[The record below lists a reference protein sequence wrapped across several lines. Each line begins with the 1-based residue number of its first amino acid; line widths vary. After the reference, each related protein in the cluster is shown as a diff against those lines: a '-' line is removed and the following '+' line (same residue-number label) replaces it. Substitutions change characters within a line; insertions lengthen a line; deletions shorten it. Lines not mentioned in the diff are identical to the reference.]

1 MGAGNVA
8 WVMSSVR
15 QGLFAAMRLLP
26 LRLLALGLALAV
38 VACGSAPSAAPVGAE
53 APPPPKPRNA
63 AAIAQSIAGGKV
75 SVLVFADRTRGHP
88 IMARLA
94 ALDLWGPVLAGT
106 GLDPERDL
114 ERAFVTAPR
123 ADAAH
128 EAVIVLEHNVPPE
141 RLEAGLDTLLS
152 RSQPPGAEEGG
163 LGVPAV
169 RVTLKGHTRVVA
181 TVEPNF
187 LVVLPVS
194 RAREARR
201 FIGTGGFPDPVG
213 EEAALAAAI
222 DPART
227 LRGPREAPRVP
238 PTLRSL
244 EAAVTLTKDGGATVA
259 LDGASASPED
269 AARDAAFLN
278 EEIERATSFRIA
290 VVTVRVVDPV
300 EFFAEGDR
308 VKANRRVTPGEID
321 KLFALL
327 SAVLPR

>member
-1 MGAGNVA
+1 MQ
-8 WVMSSVR
+8 SVR
-15 QGLFAAMRLLP
+15 QGLFAAMRRASLGLLVIA
-26 LRLLALGLALAV
+26 LALLV
-38 VACGSAPSAAPVGAE
+38 VSCGSASSGAPVEAE
-53 APPPPKPRNA
+53 TPPPPKPRNA

-75 SVLVFADRTRGHP
+75 SVLVYATRTRGHP

-94 ALDLWGPVLAGT
+94 ALDLWGPVLGGT

-123 ADAAH
+123 ADAAG

-141 RLEAGLDTLLS
+141 RLASGLDALLS
-152 RSQPPGAEEGG
+152 RSQPPGSREEG

-169 RVTLKGHTRVVA
+169 RVTIKGHTRVVA

-187 LVVLPVS
+187 LVVLPAA

-201 FIGTGGFPDPVG
+201 FVGTGGFPDPTG
-213 EEAALAAAI
+213 DEAAIAVAV

-227 LRGPREAPRVP
+227 LKGPREAPRVP

-244 EAAVTLTKDGGATVA
+244 EATVTLAKDGGALVA
-259 LDGASASPED
+259 LDGPSESPEQ
-269 AARDAAFLN
+269 AARDAELLN
-278 EEIERATSFRIA
+278 DEVERTTSFRIA
-290 VVTVRVVDPV
+290 IVTVRVVDPIG
-300 EFFAEGDR
+300 FFAEGDR
-308 VKANRRVTPGEID
+308 VKAKRRVTPGELD
-321 KLFALL
+321 KLFGLL

>member
-1 MGAGNVA
+1 MP
-8 WVMSSVR
+8 SVR
-15 QGLFAAMRLLP
+15 QGLFAAVRLLP
-26 LRLLALGLALAV
+26 LRLLALGLALAA
-38 VACGSAPSAAPVGAE
+38 VACGSAPSAAPVGVE

-94 ALDLWGPVLAGT
+94 ALDLWGPVLTGT

-114 ERAFVTAPR
+114 ERAFITAPR

-141 RLEAGLDTLLS
+141 RLKTGLDTLLS
-152 RSQPPGAEEGG
+152 RSQPPGAEESG

-201 FIGTGGFPDPVG
+201 FIGTGGFPEPVG
-213 EEAALAAAI
+213 DEAALAAAI

-244 EAAVTLTKDGGATVA
+244 EATVTLTKDGGATVA
-259 LDGASASPED
+259 LDGASQSPED

-278 EEIERATSFRIA
+278 AEIERATSFRIA

>member
-1 MGAGNVA
+1 MP
-8 WVMSSVR
+8 SVR
-15 QGLFAAMRLLP
+15 QGLFAAVRLLP
-26 LRLLALGLALAV
+26 LRLLALGLALAA
-38 VACGSAPSAAPVGAE
+38 VACGSASPAAPVGAE

-94 ALDLWGPVLAGT
+94 ALDLWGPVLTGT

-114 ERAFVTAPR
+114 ERAFITAPR

-141 RLEAGLDTLLS
+141 RLKTGLDTLLS

-201 FIGTGGFPDPVG
+201 FIGTGGFPEPVG

-244 EAAVTLTKDGGATVA
+244 EAAVTLTKDGGAKVA

-278 EEIERATSFRIA
+278 AEIERATSFRIA
-290 VVTVRVVDPV
+290 IVTVRVVDPV

>member
-1 MGAGNVA
+1 MP
-8 WVMSSVR
+8 SVR
-15 QGLFAAMRLLP
+15 QGLFAAVRLLP
-26 LRLLALGLALAV
+26 LRLLALGLALAA
-38 VACGSAPSAAPVGAE
+38 VACGSAPAAAPAFVE

-94 ALDLWGPVLAGT
+94 ALDLWGPVLTGT

-114 ERAFVTAPR
+114 ERAFITAPR

-141 RLEAGLDTLLS
+141 RLKTGLDTLLS
-152 RSQPPGAEEGG
+152 RSQPPGAEESG

-201 FIGTGGFPDPVG
+201 FIGTGGFPEPVG
-213 EEAALAAAI
+213 DEAALAAAI

-244 EAAVTLTKDGGATVA
+244 EATVTLAKDGGATVA
-259 LDGASASPED
+259 LDGASQSPED

-278 EEIERATSFRIA
+278 AEIERATSFRIA

>member
-1 MGAGNVA
+1 MP
-8 WVMSSVR
+8 SVR
-15 QGLFAAMRLLP
+15 QGLFAAVRLLP
-26 LRLLALGLALAV
+26 LRLLALGLALAA
-38 VACGSAPSAAPVGAE
+38 VACGSAPSAAPVGVE

-114 ERAFVTAPR
+114 ERAFITAPR

-141 RLEAGLDTLLS
+141 RLKTGLDTLLS

-201 FIGTGGFPDPVG
+201 FIGTGGFPEPVG

-244 EAAVTLTKDGGATVA
+244 EATVTLAKDGGATVA
-259 LDGASASPED
+259 LDGASESPED

-278 EEIERATSFRIA
+278 AEIERATSFRIA

>member
-1 MGAGNVA
+1 MP
-8 WVMSSVR
+8 SVR
-15 QGLFAAMRLLP
+15 QGLLAAVRLLP
-26 LRLLALGLALAV
+26 LRLLALGLALAA

-94 ALDLWGPVLAGT
+94 ALDLWGPVLTGT

-114 ERAFVTAPR
+114 ERAFITAPR
-123 ADAAH
+123 ADVAH

-141 RLEAGLDTLLS
+141 RLKTGLDTLLS
-152 RSQPPGAEEGG
+152 RSQPPGAEEAG

-201 FIGTGGFPDPVG
+201 FIGTGGFPEPVG

-244 EAAVTLTKDGGATVA
+244 EATVTLAKDGGATVA
-259 LDGASASPED
+259 LDGASESPED

-278 EEIERATSFRIA
+278 AEIERATSFRIA

>member
-1 MGAGNVA
+1 
-8 WVMSSVR
+8 
-15 QGLFAAMRLLP
+15 MRLLP

>member
-1 MGAGNVA
+1 MP
-8 WVMSSVR
+8 SVR
-15 QGLFAAMRLLP
+15 QGLFAATRLAP
-26 LRLLALGLALAV
+26 LRLLVLGLALAA
-38 VACGSAPSAAPVGAE
+38 VACGSASSGAPVAAE
-53 APPPPKPRNA
+53 AAPPPRPRNA
-63 AAIAQSIAGGKV
+63 AAIAQAIAGGQV

-128 EAVIVLEHNVPPE
+128 EAVIVLEHNVPPD
-141 RLEAGLDTLLS
+141 RLKAGLDTLLS
-152 RSQPPGAEEGG
+152 RSQPPGAEESG

-201 FIGTGGFPDPVG
+201 FIGTGGFPEPTG
-213 EEAALAAAI
+213 EEAAIAAAV

-227 LRGPREAPRVP
+227 LRGPRQAPRVP

-244 EAAVTLTKDGGATVA
+244 EAVVTLTKDGGAVVA
-259 LDGASASPED
+259 LDGASESPEH

-300 EFFAEGDR
+300 EFVAEGDR
-308 VKANRRVTPGEID
+308 VKANRRVTPGELD

>member
-1 MGAGNVA
+1 MP
-8 WVMSSVR
+8 SVR
-15 QGLFAAMRLLP
+15 HG
-26 LRLLALGLALAV
+26 LLAALRRAPRGLLVVALALLAV
-38 VACGSAPSAAPVGAE
+38 SCGSASSGTPIEAE

-63 AAIAQSIAGGKV
+63 AAIAQAIAGGKV
-75 SVLVFADRTRGHP
+75 SALVYADRTRGHP

-94 ALDLWGPVLAGT
+94 ALDLWGPVLGGT

-123 ADAAH
+123 ADAAG
-128 EAVIVLEHNVPPE
+128 EAVVVLEHNVPPE
-141 RLEAGLDTLLS
+141 RLATGLDALLS
-152 RSQPPGAEEGG
+152 RSHPPGTREEG

-169 RVTLKGHTRVVA
+169 RVTFKGHTRVVA

-201 FIGTGGFPDPVG
+201 FVGTGGFPDPTG
-213 EEAALAAAI
+213 DEAAVAVAI

-227 LRGPREAPRVP
+227 LKGPREAPRVP

-244 EAAVTLTKDGGATVA
+244 EATVTLAKDGGATVA
-259 LDGASASPED
+259 LDGPSESPEQAASD
-269 AARDAAFLN
+269 AELLN
-278 EEIERATSFRIA
+278 REVERATSFRIA
-290 VVTVRVVDPV
+290 IVTVRVVDPIG
-300 EFFAEGDR
+300 FFAEGDR
-308 VKANRRVTPGEID
+308 VKAKRRVTPGELD
-321 KLFALL
+321 KLFGLL

>member
-1 MGAGNVA
+1 MP
-8 WVMSSVR
+8 SVR
-15 QGLFAAMRLLP
+15 HG
-26 LRLLALGLALAV
+26 LLAALRRAPRGLLVVALALLAV
-38 VACGSAPSAAPVGAE
+38 SCGSASSGTPLEAE

-63 AAIAQSIAGGKV
+63 AAIAQAIAGGKV
-75 SVLVFADRTRGHP
+75 SALVYADRTRGHP

-94 ALDLWGPVLAGT
+94 ALDLWGPVLGGT

-123 ADAAH
+123 ADAAG
-128 EAVIVLEHNVPPE
+128 EAVVVLEHNVPPE
-141 RLEAGLDTLLS
+141 RLATGLDALLS
-152 RSQPPGAEEGG
+152 RSHPPGTREEE

-169 RVTLKGHTRVVA
+169 RVTFKGHTRVVA

-201 FIGTGGFPDPVG
+201 FVGTGGFPDPTG
-213 EEAALAAAI
+213 DEAAVAVAI

-227 LRGPREAPRVP
+227 LKGPREAPRVP

-244 EAAVTLTKDGGATVA
+244 EATVTLAKDGGATVA
-259 LDGASASPED
+259 LDGPSESPEQAASD
-269 AARDAAFLN
+269 AELLN
-278 EEIERATSFRIA
+278 REVERATSFRIA
-290 VVTVRVVDPV
+290 IVTVRVVDPIG
-300 EFFAEGDR
+300 FFAEGDR
-308 VKANRRVTPGEID
+308 VKAKRRVTPGELD
-321 KLFALL
+321 KLFGLL

>member
-1 MGAGNVA
+1 MP
-8 WVMSSVR
+8 SVR

-26 LRLLALGLALAV
+26 LRLLALGLALAA
-38 VACGSAPSAAPVGAE
+38 VACGSAPSAAPIGAE

-94 ALDLWGPVLAGT
+94 ALDLWGPVLSGT

-114 ERAFVTAPR
+114 ERAFITAPR

-141 RLEAGLDTLLS
+141 RLKTGLDTLLS

-201 FIGTGGFPDPVG
+201 FIGTGGFPEPVG
-213 EEAALAAAI
+213 EEAALAAAL

-244 EAAVTLTKDGGATVA
+244 EAAVTLTKDGGAVVA
-259 LDGASASPED
+259 LDGASESPED

-278 EEIERATSFRIA
+278 AEIERATSFRIA